1 MREILFRG
9 KLESGAW
16 VYGSLV
22 QAPGFVGIIERD
34 EERYDYPYMDSTTG
48 CIDGNACIVDP
59 DTVGQYTGLTDKNG
73 TRIFEGDVVRATLKT
88 SKNTRP
94 LEWPAA
100 PVDYN
105 GSSFG
110 LAFKSN
116 SGFVRLD
123 DFAPTVTLEVI
134 GSVHD
139 NLELMEVD
147 HAAD

>member
-9 KLESGAW
+9 KKENFGW

-73 TRIFEGDVVRATLKT
+73 TRIFEGDVLRYY
-88 SKNTRP
+88 S
-94 LEWPAA
+94 
-100 PVDYN
+100 DYMREFMGDPCIARYGEFN
-105 GSSFG
+105 CSCCDGVYGWFFEGGDIREHDSH
-110 LAFKSN
+110 
-116 SGFVRLD
+116 V
-123 DFAPTVTLEVI
+123 VI
-134 GSVHD
+134 GNIHD
-139 NLELMEVD
+139 NPELMEVD
-147 HAAD
+147 HE